1 MLSKRETFNWVS
13 NLFSLKL
20 AGAHTIGLARCAT
33 FSTRLFNFSGTGEA
47 DSTMDT
53 SMVSDL
59 QSLCP
64 VNGDGNKTT
73 ALDKN
78 STDLF
83 DNHYFKNLLNG
94 KGLLLSDQI
103 LFSSDAAVS
112 TTKTIV
118 ESYSNDSSIFFND
131 FVTAMIKMANISP
144 LTGSSGEIRK
154 KCRVVNS

>member
-1 MLSKRETFNWVS
+1 MLSKREFNWVT

-118 ESYSNDSSIFFND
+118 ESYSNNSSIFFND
-131 FVTAMIKMANISP
+131 FVTAMIKMGNISP

-154 KCRVVNS
+154 NCRVVNS

>member
-13 NLFSLKL
+13 KLFSLKL

>member
-118 ESYSNDSSIFFND
+118 ASYSNDSSIFFND